1 MADITNLSNFLGD
14 VADAIRTKKGS
25 EESIPAKKF
34 DEEILSIETGVDTSD
49 ADAAAENIEQG
60 KTAYANG
67 VKLTGTLGNAGTS
80 ADVMVSADNIVVG
93 PERGYD
99 CVSTKYTNS
108 EKKVHN
114 AGWYVNQHMK
124 FEDLATKLGVTSDK
138 IAKGN
143 TILGVEGTAEG
154 SATTVDGAKIF
165 TSIENMNADTT
176 AEKDDLA
183 VVYGKETEPIL
194 AGTSTQNAIFPAEV
208 VLSEAVASSLSDS
221 FYKGMLDFYVRL
233 DSSSFSFSMTN
244 MNNYTSTDIMYSS
257 SDGITYTRTTEEDR
271 IDFGTSVTFPTDMD
285 VVFSNFIHHESDNKF
300 KGLFI
305 YDLEKQNKDLFNA
318 YIGKLQTDTMSFNH
332 YELKNND
339 FITQA
344 KDIISSDSKASSF
357 YGLMKV
363 TKLTDDNSPAE
374 IQCFY
379 TGSTIICDDNNTYIS
394 GGNGSSSILWTVDLV
409 NKTYTKKSG
418 VQTETVTVGGA
429 SKMVWKGSIMQDT
442 DIWLYCS
449 STNTY
454 PSQKTFDYYAAS
466 ATTAVSTPIIYN
478 YVTYA
483 GYRYADTQFTLT
495 DSTQL
500 LPNVIGYGNNGEV
513 VGDGSIYNNLDPI
526 EIRKITGIDVKNHSI
541 VVSSNRGSQYST
553 IDDVTNGLVV
563 KFNVLAHI
571 TNIDNGTSYSSYIR
585 RVSRCGDKLLIIYR
599 DTAEH
604 TKAALVYNSEIIK
617 TFDLSTSNSVPC
629 YSIYRDGVVYMMV
642 IESNTTLKVTRY
654 DSVSDTTTTY
664 STTLAYTSATSFVF
678 GYGFTDNSVCVA
690 IECVKAGLVIYSL
703 GVSSATKLYNTSS
716 SYEQYTTVANC
727 NNVNYNGYLYF
738 EYGRTKTAI
747 TVIAINNSTN
757 AVSTFTVSGTQI
769 TTYGCEGMFVTD
781 TTKSKLYLIA
791 GDDGV
796 LYEIN
801 GTTKTS
807 TGLTGYSTFA
817 ASNQTSSNHL
827 DYMVDVSSNTFEYT
841 NYGSREILHSSKD
854 STSYNLTVRYST
866 SSMGTNLY
874 PSDKVAGLTITTYT
888 THYNNRVEHLYYSY
902 NINGEVS
909 IYDCTIYPG
918 KGFVEGSDYWD
929 IESTHTKFILH
940 DVLEPDYTGTISPTE
955 YEEINTMAE
964 EVLGGV
970 E

>member
-1 MADITNLSNFLGD
+1 MNLLNEYIDEMMTEINGK
-14 VADAIRTKKGS
+14 IIPGNIKKGVTIFNT
-25 EESIPAKKF
+25 EGNLDAM
-34 DEEILSIETGVDTSD
+34 DTSD
-49 ADAAAENIEQG
+49 ATAVAKDIING
-60 KTAYANG
+60 KTAYVNGEKITGNIQERTAEQTPMKTVATTITENNDRNRFGMSGVPTALQTYAFRPNAKVEVEADKDEVANAIG
-67 VKLTGTLGNAGTS
+67 LTPEKL
-80 ADVMVSADNIVVG
+80 V
-93 PERGYD
+93 
-99 CVSTKYTNS
+99 
-108 EKKVHN
+108 
-114 AGWYVNQHMK
+114 
-124 FEDLATKLGVTSDK
+124 
-138 IAKGN
+138 KGN

-154 SATTVDGAKIF
+154 GATTVDGAKIF
-165 TSIENMNADTT
+165 TSIESMNADTS
-176 AEKDDLA
+176 AKKDDLA
-183 VVYGKETEPIL
+183 VVYGKEIEPVL
-194 AGTSTQNAIFPAEV
+194 AGTSTQNVIFPTEV
-208 VLSEAVASSLSDS
+208 VLSEAVTSSLSDS
-221 FYKGMLDFYVRL
+221 FHEGRLDFRV
-233 DSSSFSFSMTN
+233 DISSSSFSFSMMN
-244 MNNYTSTDIMYSS
+244 MNDYTSVDISYNS
-257 SDGITYTRTTEEDR
+257 SDGITYTRISEEDF
-271 IDFGTSVTFPTDMD
+271 INFGTSVTFPTDMN
-285 VVFSNFIHHESDNKF
+285 VVFSNFIHRESDNKF

-318 YIGKLQTDTMSFNH
+318 YIGKLQTDTTSFNH

-344 KDIISSDSKASSF
+344 KDIVSSDSKASYF
-357 YGLMKV
+357 YGIIKV
-363 TKLTDDNSPAE
+363 IELTDDNSPAK

-379 TGSTIICDDNNTYIS
+379 SGNTIICDDNNTYIG

-418 VQTETVTVGGA
+418 IQTETVTVGGA
-429 SKMVWKGSIMQDT
+429 SKMVWKGSVMQDT
-442 DIWLYCS
+442 DIWFYCS

-466 ATTAVSTPIIYN
+466 ATTAISNPIIYN

-526 EIRKITGIDVKNHSI
+526 EMRKITGIDVKNHSV

-553 IDDVTNGLVV
+553 IDDVTNGLVA

-571 TNIDNGTSYSSYIR
+571 TDIDNDTSYSSYIK

-599 DTAEH
+599 DTAKH

-617 TFDLSTSNSVPC
+617 TFDLSTSSSVPY

-642 IESNTTLKVTRY
+642 IESNKTLKVTRY
-654 DSVSDTTTTY
+654 DSMADTTTTY

-678 GYGFTDNSVCVA
+678 GYGFTNNSVCVA

-703 GVSSATKLYNTSS
+703 GVSSVTKLYNTSS
-716 SYEQYTTVANC
+716 SYEQYATVANC

-738 EYGRTKTAI
+738 EYGTTKTAI

-757 AVSTFTVSGTQI
+757 AVSTFTVSGTQ
-769 TTYGCEGMFVTD
+769 TSAYGCEGMFATD

-796 LYEIN
+796 VYEIN

-827 DYMVDVSSNTFEYT
+827 DYMIDVSSNTFEYT
-841 NYGSREILHSSKD
+841 NYGYREILHSSKA
-854 STSYNLTVRYST
+854 STSYDLTIRYST

-874 PSDKVAGLTITTYT
+874 PSDKVEGLTITTYPNNS
-888 THYNNRVEHLYYSY
+888 NNRVEHLYYSY
-902 NINGEVS
+902 DSNGEVS

-940 DVLEPDYTGTISPTE
+940 DILEPDYTGTINPTE
-955 YEEINTMAE
+955 YSTAIDTANEI
-964 EVLGGV
+964 LGDTT